1 MCCRVNTDVLGRR
14 ASSLREWLKVNDS
27 GRVQWR
33 GKKWDSV
40 SHGCVFG
47 KGSGLRT
54 HEDRLRRRWEE
65 LLLRL
70 NTVCMRNVEI
80 VDGNLHLFS
89 LGGSCIQTVAGI
101 YWEWIGTETMCVSF
115 REMKSIHPF
124 SVLHSRSQGLLGPIP
139 AAVGQRQGTNLDK
152 FSNIANN
159 RCTHTYFAIR
169 LICMFLED
177 GRKPE

>member
-40 SHGCVFG
+40 AHGCVFG
-47 KGSGLRT
+47 KGSRLRT

-70 NTVCMRNVEI
+70 NTVCEM
-80 VDGNLHLFS
+80 LKS
-89 LGGSCIQTVAGI
+89 L
-101 YWEWIGTETMCVSF
+101 TETFICCHWEAHASKQWQESIGGEMEQKLCVYLFARWSP
-115 REMKSIHPF
+115 SIHFPF
-124 SVLHSRSQGLLGPIP
+124 CTQGRRACWDQSQLLLCKDRDQP
-139 AAVGQRQGTNLDK
+139 GQ
-152 FSNIANN
+152 I
-159 RCTHTYFAIR
+159 
-169 LICMFLED
+169 
-177 GRKPE
+177 